1 MLTNRTKGK
10 EEEKDLLNVKICHPA
25 IILNNTL
32 WHFEEPFGGFL

>member
-25 IILNNTL
+25 IILNNIW
-32 WHFEEPFGGFL
+32 WHSEEPFDCFL